1 MSIDEKVNKFMDDM
15 GLRWDGEG
23 NGGIGSAVLEVMLI
37 NLVEECVSA
46 EHGVQRTAFGF
57 GAVRRFG
64 RFLVSL
70 GASLM
75 KIGSR

>member
-1 MSIDEKVNKFMDDM
+1 M
-15 GLRWDGEG
+15 GLRWDGEE
-23 NGGIGSAVLEVMLI
+23 NGGIGSAVLEAMLI
-37 NLVEECVSA
+37 NLVEECVAA
-46 EHGVQRTAFGF
+46 EYGVQRTAFDV

-75 KIGSR
+75 KIGCR